1 MNYEKL
7 HHLQQLLAD
16 QQLDVA
22 YLSDPMTIKYLT
34 GFGSD
39 PVERVLALLVFA
51 DQDPFLFGPALEV
64 EAIKGTGWPYP
75 VYGYLDHEAPF
86 KMIAD
91 QVQKRIA
98 NPTKWGAELG
108 FLTVTRLRALEEQFP
123 AAHFDFDLT
132 PAIERMRLI
141 KSADEIEKLNEA
153 GKWADFAFQVGFDAV
168 KVGQT
173 EQAVA
178 AELEYAL
185 KKHGIMQMSFDTL
198 IQAGPHAAEP
208 HGATSSRQIENNQ
221 LVLFDLGTIYD
232 GYISDASRTV
242 AVGALNDQQKDI
254 YQVCL
259 EAQLTAQAAAKPG
272 MTAAELDKVARD
284 VIEQAGYGE
293 YFIHRLGHGMG
304 MSEHE
309 FPSIMEGNDMQLEP
323 GMCFSIE
330 PGIYIP
336 GVAGVRIEDCV
347 HITEDGCLPLHPHQ
361 QGTTSRRLSQANT
374 KKPVPAQS
382 PSIGPVRAFIT
393 ILLVMVHAMAHRLS
407 FPVLLLAL

>member
-1 MNYEKL
+1 MVILRYNRLNRCYKTERIDLMNYEKL

-232 GYISDASRTV
+232 GYISDASRAV

-347 HITEDGCLPLHPHQ
+347 HITEDGCLPFTH
-361 QGTTSRRLSQANT
+361 TSKELQ
-374 KKPVPAQS
+374 VV
-382 PSIGPVRAFIT
+382 G
-393 ILLVMVHAMAHRLS
+393 
-407 FPVLLLAL
+407 